1 MLDPVV
7 ITRAMRTLTIPLK
20 GIYFDQ
26 IAAGIKPEEFRLVT
40 PFWRRRLVGQDY
52 DLIELTRG
60 YPKRGD
66 TSRRL
71 VLPWKGYRITT
82 ICHPHFGP
90 NHVEV
95 FAIDVARPA
104 PASLKIGDW
113 IECDLVTPRRHTRAR
128 LIANQDDLVTAGS
141 LLADPTSGWRA
152 ATRDWAQA
160 A

>member
-1 MLDPVV
+1 MPNHVEL
-7 ITRAMRTLTIPLK
+7 TRAMRTLTLPLK

-26 IAAGIKPEEFRLVT
+26 IAAGTKPEEFRLVT
-40 PFWRRRLVGQDY
+40 PFWRRRLEEQDY

-90 NHVEV
+90 DHVEV

-104 PASLKIGDW
+104 PVALKIGDW
-113 IECDLVTPRRHTRAR
+113 IESDLVTPRRHTRAR
-128 LIANQDDLVTAGS
+128 LIANQDDLVTASS
-141 LLADPTSGWRA
+141 LLADPASGWRR
-152 ATRDWAQA
+152 ATRDWGVA